1 MNFEILDEAWASEMQ
16 AGLSEYIDN
25 LIYGVDEEEQPD
37 TESGMVFCGCDVCY
51 WREILIYAAPRI
63 LEGQRRG
70 KIALV
75 EDDREEA

>member
-1 MNFEILDEAWASEMQ
+1 MNFEILDEQWAEEVQ

-51 WREILIYAAPRI
+51 WREVLVYTTSRI
-63 LEGQRRG
+63 LDGYLQGR
-70 KIALV
+70 IAP
-75 EDDREEA
+75 A